1 MSCSNVVV
9 FFLTFTKE
17 YLLNF
22 LPLQMGEYE
31 LIIKWAVFIF
41 HGMPNIYHV
50 SDQMSL
56 TDEIEVS

>member
-1 MSCSNVVV
+1 MFFVL

-17 YLLNF
+17 YYIEF
-22 LPLQMGEYE
+22 SPPAYGVYE
-31 LIIKWAVFIF
+31 LIIKCAVSIF